1 MTSTDNSAS
10 PRARV
15 LAVVLSWNEHDWTER
30 AVRSLVAQDIA
41 TDVLVVDNASE
52 EDPTERF
59 EALGERVSVER
70 MPSNLGVAG
79 GRNVGLRR
87 ALEGDWG
94 WVLIFDNDA
103 EAAPDMVRRL
113 MEEGDAAERI
123 GMVGPKIYRLDQ
135 PDVIWRVG
143 STSWKWTYLH
153 LGPEVLDRIWRS
165 AGRWPRRF
173 LDTHRGRDQRDV
185 GQFDTPEDVDFQIG
199 CVQLIRTDTLRDVG
213 LLDEDFSPTAP
224 RTSTSARGSGARL
237 ADPRAARQRLAPCPE
252 QLPRLVP
259 AHLLQHAAHPP
270 VGAQAPARGL
280 LLGRLRA
287 RVAGARRP
295 APRHR
300 GDAAWRQRPPPRGPR
315 RGEVERAG
323 RGGEG
328 PAGAGLRGRGSGE
341 SLCTARR
348 TRMMCG
354 LMAWQTATPLT
365 VVARGVSHTCRV
377 HMWAGSGSGDRL
389 RYALNL
395 EEPQTRIASAAPR
408 HRRGLPCQTPRVSRG
423 LRRSVR
429 R

>member
-1 MTSTDNSAS
+1 MTSTDNSVS

-213 LLDEDFSPTAP
+213 LLDEDFSPYG
-224 RTSTSARGSGARL
+224 SEDIDLCAR
-237 ADPRAARQRLAPCPE
+237 
-252 QLPRLVP
+252 
-259 AHLLQHAAHPP
+259 
-270 VGAQAPARGL
+270 
-280 LLGRLRA
+280 
-287 RVAGARRP
+287 
-295 APRHR
+295 
-300 GDAAWRQRPPPRGPR
+300 
-315 RGEVERAG
+315 
-323 RGGEG
+323 
-328 PAGAGLRGRGSGE
+328 LRGRGWRIRYAPRANAWHRVLSSFRG
-341 SLCTARR
+341 SYRR
-348 TRMMCG
+348 TYFNTRHILLLARKRLPAAYFWG
-354 LMAWQTATPLT
+354 VFVPEWLALGVPLRVIEATLHGDSDRRRA
-365 VVARGVSHTCRV
+365 VLDAVKWNVRDAVARG
-377 HMWAGSGSGDRL
+377 
-389 RYALNL
+389 
-395 EEPQTRIASAAPR
+395 
-408 HRRGLPCQTPRVSRG
+408 RRAQR
-423 LRRSVR
+423 
-429 R
+429 